1 MFSCVMLGGKKFCS
15 TVLKPVSIKSSLLH
29 FLSLFL
35 AHFLPSS
42 LFNSSSFLCG
52 PTKRMTIILCQ
63 IQWLVSWQLGKRT
76 RSKTLNLECNL
87 DCDTP
92 TQNKKITH
100 PPMLWISTSF
110 QVLAAPESWSNYY
123 IQWPWGYHKP
133 CTIHSTWLMLRKKFS
148 Y

>member
-42 LFNSSSFLCG
+42 LFNSISFLCG

-76 RSKTLNLECNL
+76 RTKTLNLECNL

-92 TQNKKITH
+92 SQNKKNHSPHCVVYFDQLSGACSYLKTGWTTYFQ
-100 PPMLWISTSF
+100 PFSTF
-110 QVLAAPESWSNYY
+110 FVD
-123 IQWPWGYHKP
+123 
-133 CTIHSTWLMLRKKFS
+133 F
-148 Y
+148 